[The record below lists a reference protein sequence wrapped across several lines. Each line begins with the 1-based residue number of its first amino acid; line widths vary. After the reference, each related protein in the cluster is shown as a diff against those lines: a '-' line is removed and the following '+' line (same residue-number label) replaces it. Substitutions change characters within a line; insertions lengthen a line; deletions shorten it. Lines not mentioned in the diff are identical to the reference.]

1 MRISMKDGLNIQEK
15 LQEFHKNS
23 LIIKDFHPKIL
34 ARLDSNN
41 VEFYVEKLS
50 KTTNE
55 IYKSDSCFYGTLKFG
70 LRKLLKEVL
79 NVENLKDNSIFDKYK
94 DVKVKDSVK
103 DIYKEVIQDFNVEAL
118 KQKKLLKGKK

>member
-1 MRISMKDGLNIQEK
+1 MREGLNIQEK
-15 LQEFHKNS
+15 LKEFHKNS

-55 IYKSDSCFYGTLKFG
+55 IYKSDSCFYGSLKYA
-70 LRKLLKEVL
+70 LRKLLKEIL
-79 NVENLKDNSIFDKYK
+79 NEETLRDDSIFDKYK
-94 DVKVKDSVK
+94 EVRVKDCVR
-103 DIYKEVIQDFNVEAL
+103 DIYEGVIMDFNNEVKL
-118 KQKKLLKGKK
+118 QKKLLKGQGKGK

>member
-1 MRISMKDGLNIQEK
+1 MKDSTLNIQEK

-23 LIIKDFHPKIL
+23 LVIKEFHPKIL
-34 ARLDSNN
+34 SRLDSNN

-55 IYKSDSCFYGTLKFG
+55 IYKSDSCFYGSLKYA

-79 NVENLKDNSIFDKYK
+79 NIETLKDDSIFDKYRE
-94 DVKVKDSVK
+94 VRVKDCVK
-103 DIYKEVIQDFNVEAL
+103 EIYKEIITDFNTEVKL
-118 KQKKLLKGKK
+118 QKKLLKGKGK

>member
-1 MRISMKDGLNIQEK
+1 MKDGLNIQEK
-15 LQEFHKNS
+15 LQEFQNNS

-41 VEFYVEKLS
+41 IEVYTEKLS

-55 IYKSDSCFYGTLKFG
+55 IYKSESCYYGSLKYA

-79 NVENLKDNSIFDKYK
+79 NIETLKDDSIFDKYR
-94 DVKVKDSVK
+94 DVKVKDCIK
-103 DIYKEVIQDFNVEAL
+103 EIYKEIITDFNAEVV
-118 KQKKLLKGKK
+118 KQKKLLKGKGK